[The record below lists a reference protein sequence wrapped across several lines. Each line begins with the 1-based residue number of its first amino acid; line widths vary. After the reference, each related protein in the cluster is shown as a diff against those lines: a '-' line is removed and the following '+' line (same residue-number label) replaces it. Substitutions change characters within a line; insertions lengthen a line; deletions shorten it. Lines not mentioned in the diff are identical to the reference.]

1 MNKEAK
7 TAVGMNR
14 EILSGSKDINNVL
27 STSSV
32 VSPLFHTHY
41 TNMETELHG
50 ISNLIAE
57 ILTEREAVFP
67 LGIENGEFRKIAI
80 AASLTAEEII
90 EAVQSRFASGSVRY
104 PYTTVHQYLSVF
116 MFRKGQIG
124 KIKLTGAE
132 DKPRSCCK
140 PRCRWYLVQK

>member
-1 MNKEAK
+1 MSKESK
-7 TAVGMNR
+7 TAIGMNR
-14 EILSGSKDINNVL
+14 EILSGSQDINNVL
-27 STSSV
+27 TTSSV

-41 TNMETELHG
+41 VNMETELHG

-80 AASLTAEEII
+80 ASSMFADEII
-90 EAVQSRFASGSVRY
+90 EQVQSRFASGSVRY

-116 MFRKGQIG
+116 MFRKGQVG
-124 KIKLTGAE
+124 KVKLSGAE
-132 DKPRSCCK
+132 DKPRHCCK
-140 PRCRWYLVQK
+140 PRCKWYLVQK